1 MADKSKRWAV
11 TIIIIAGNLIWWF
24 IPSNVTYLVFQSRDV
39 LLGRYSVDRLVAMII
54 IAIFSLPAIYMV
66 WLERKNRKE
75 YLFKIGAIF
84 LGLIAGL
91 IVLDIAV
98 RLIRTPRYIRT
109 DNVYH
114 RIPQIKQMG
123 IFKDIPE
130 NRKSYP
136 RILPGHPDVKYTLTI
151 DKRGFRNTIDLERYD
166 VLVLGDSFA
175 EGSKVSDNQI
185 WPFLYGVKSGRSVYN
200 LGMSGGNPNDYLE
213 TLQKFGIQ
221 LSPDIVLCM
230 LFEGNDFRGSGQIIG
245 RVKRKSSF
253 KQRLRSYI
261 KTSPV
266 RSVVLKFLINN
277 LSMHRKEC
285 LNIDNSINNNS
296 GQVNAAVFGESD
308 IFSWFPLAVTVDSNS
323 KYYAFDVKKLLE
335 HYKDKQT
342 FADSDGCKTVFLVLN
357 KIKEICK
364 KNNFRFIVLYA
375 PDKPHVI
382 MPLFEQKLSAQKVR
396 SFLALKK
403 KNLPSPQK
411 TKSIL
416 YKNLNAEEDVIREF
430 CNKDEIEFVSLTQRL
445 RSEIQNGRQA
455 YYTYDQ
461 HWTPIGH
468 QVVAEVLYDYLR

>member
-1 MADKSKRWAV
+1 MSDKKKRWAV
-11 TIIIIAGNLIWWF
+11 TIIIIVGNLIWWL
-24 IPSNVTYLVFQSRDV
+24 IPSNFTYLVFQSRDV
-39 LLGRYSVDRLVAMII
+39 LLGRYSVDRLVTMVI
-54 IAIFSLPAIYMV
+54 IAFFSLPAIYIV

-75 YLFKIGAIF
+75 YLFKITSIF

-98 RLIRTPRYIRT
+98 RLIRTPRYIKT

-114 RIPQIKQMG
+114 RIPQQKDTG
-123 IFKDIPE
+123 IFKDVPE
-130 NRKSYP
+130 NRKAYS
-136 RILPGHPDVKYTLTI
+136 RILPGHPDVKYTLTV
-151 DKRGFRNTIDLERYD
+151 DKRGFRNTIDLEKYD

-175 EGSKVSDNQI
+175 EGSKVSDNQT
-185 WPFLYGVKSGRSVYN
+185 WPFLHGVKSGRSVYN
-200 LGMSGGNPNDYLE
+200 AGMSGGDPNDYLE
-213 TLQKFGIQ
+213 TLQKVGIQ

-245 RVKRKSSF
+245 RVKRESSL
-253 KQRLRSYI
+253 KQRLRAYI

-266 RSVVLKFLINN
+266 RSVVLKILINK
-277 LSMHRKEC
+277 LSTPGKEC
-285 LNIDNSINNNS
+285 PNIDNSINNNS
-296 GQVNAAVFGESD
+296 GQVGGSD
-308 IFSWFPLAVTVDSNS
+308 IFSWFPLAITAGSNS
-323 KYYAFDVKKLLE
+323 KYYAFKVKKLLV
-335 HYKDKQT
+335 HYIDKQT

-357 KIKEICK
+357 KIKKICK

-382 MPLFEQKLSAQKVR
+382 MPLFEEKLSAQNIR
-396 SFLALKK
+396 SFLELKK
-403 KNLPSPQK
+403 KGLPSPQK

-430 CNKDEIEFVSLTQRL
+430 CNKEEIEFVSLTKRL
-445 RSEIQNGRQA
+445 RSAIQNGRQA

-468 QVVAEVLYDYLR
+468 QVVAEVLYDYLNRK

>member
-1 MADKSKRWAV
+1 MCFMTDTWKRWVV
-11 TIIIIAGNLIWWF
+11 TIIIIVGNLIWWL

-39 LLGRYSVDRLVAMII
+39 LLGRYSVDRLVAMLI

-75 YLFKIGAIF
+75 YLFKISAIF

-114 RIPQIKQMG
+114 RHPQKKHMG
-123 IFKDIPE
+123 IFKDVPE

-136 RILPGHPDVKYTLTI
+136 RILPGYPDVKYTLTV

-175 EGSKVSDNQI
+175 EGSKVSDNQT

-200 LGMSGGNPNDYLE
+200 MGMSAGNPNDYLE

-230 LFEGNDFRGSGQIIG
+230 LFEGNDFRGSGQIIS
-245 RVKRKSSF
+245 RVKRKSSL
-253 KQRLRSYI
+253 KQRLRAYI

-266 RSVVLKFLINN
+266 RLAVLKFLINN
-277 LSMHRKEC
+277 LSMPGKES
-285 LNIDNSINNNS
+285 LNIDNSVNINS
-296 GQVNAAVFGESD
+296 CQVNADVD
-308 IFSWFPLAVTVDSNS
+308 IFSWFPLSITVDSNTR
-323 KYYAFDVKKLLE
+323 YYAFDVKRLLE

-382 MPLFEQKLSAQKVR
+382 MPLFEEKLSSQNIR
-396 SFLALKK
+396 SFLELKK
-403 KNLPSPQK
+403 KDLPSPQK

-416 YKNLNAEEDVIREF
+416 YKNLAHPTFKWV
-430 CNKDEIEFVSLTQRL
+430 
-445 RSEIQNGRQA
+445 
-455 YYTYDQ
+455 YTRCC
-461 HWTPIGH
+461 G
-468 QVVAEVLYDYLR
+468 